1 MCQSRGNCFNNCQI
15 DDSAKTA
22 FKFHRNQTFINANPP
37 ILCLTFFGYERQCL
51 ETFYTTEKNN
61 GYLIHTALLDYNLHD
76 SDTLR
81 DLTRVR
87 LNACN
92 ITLTEFRRES
102 GIYTM
107 IDAQF
112 ISCEIRIYFRILQ

>member
-1 MCQSRGNCFNNCQI
+1 M
-15 DDSAKTA
+15 
-22 FKFHRNQTFINANPP
+22 
-37 ILCLTFFGYERQCL
+37 
-51 ETFYTTEKNN
+51 
-61 GYLIHTALLDYNLHD
+61 IHTALLDYNPHD